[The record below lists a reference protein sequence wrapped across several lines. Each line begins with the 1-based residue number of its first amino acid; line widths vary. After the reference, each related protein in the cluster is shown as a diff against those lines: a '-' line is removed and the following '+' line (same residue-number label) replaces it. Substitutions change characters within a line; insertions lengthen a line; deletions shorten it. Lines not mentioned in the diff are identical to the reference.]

1 MALPVPHHRF
11 TVAEYHQMAETGI
24 LKSGDRVELINGEI
38 IEMSAI
44 NSRHAASV
52 KRLGRFL
59 NRRVGEFAIVGVQD
73 PIELDDFSEPQPDVS
88 LLKPRDDFYAQAH
101 PKSQDVLLVIEVAES
116 SVVRDRLVKAPAYAI
131 SLISELW
138 IVDLQAD
145 SIEVYTQPDNG
156 AYQSIRKV
164 QRGEMISP
172 QALPSVVLKA
182 EEILG

>member
-1 MALPVPHHRF
+1 MALLIPHQRF
-11 TVAEYHQMAETGI
+11 TVAEYHQMAEVGI
-24 LKSGDRVELINGEI
+24 LKREDRVELINGEI

-73 PIELDDFSEPQPDVS
+73 PI
-88 LLKPRDDFYAQAH
+88 
-101 PKSQDVLLVIEVAES
+101 
-116 SVVRDRLVKAPAYAI
+116 
-131 SLISELW
+131 ISELW

-145 SIEVYTQPDNG
+145 IIEVYTQPANG
-156 AYQSIRKV
+156 SYQSIRKV
-164 QRGEMISP
+164 QRGETLSP

-182 EEILG
+182 SEILG